1 MVLNRASGPGAG
13 DETAARIAELFG
25 AQGRRATVV
34 PAGEGTSPADAA
46 RRALQ
51 AGCRVIVAAGGDGTV
66 SAAAGAA
73 AGGQVPLGVL
83 PLGTL
88 NHFAK
93 DLGLPLRL
101 EDAVAVV
108 IGGATRLVDVGEVN
122 GRVFINNSSLGA
134 YPNIVELRRRH
145 QDSGLGKWIAALWA
159 TLAVLRRRPFLA
171 VRIRM
176 PEEVLLRLTPF
187 VFVGNNEYRM
197 AGLRAG
203 SRESLSGGHLALYV
217 MHAARRSSLL
227 RLGWQVLWCGVDQV
241 QELELHAVPEASI
254 ETRRRRLRVALD
266 GELLVLDAPLI
277 YRIRPAALRV
287 LTPSP

>member
-122 GRVFINNSSLGA
+122 GRVFINNSSLGV

-227 RLGWQVLWCGVDQV
+227 RLGWEVLWRGVDQV

-277 YRIRPAALRV
+277 YRIRRAALRV
-287 LTPSP
+287 LTPSL